1 MLGWFDEKGVKEL
14 LHIPLSKKVELII
27 TMGYPISDE
36 IRPKKRKEPDKI
48 MNYNC
53 Y

>member
-14 LHIPLSKKVELII
+14 LDIPQAKKVELLI
-27 TMGYPISDE
+27 TVGYPASDE
-36 IRPKKRKEPDKI
+36 IRPKKRKELSNI
-48 MNYNC
+48 ISYNC